1 MTKKIKVSDTSDLC
15 SFLFGRSVVSDSLRP
30 HGLQHNMLPCPSP
43 TPRVWANSCPL
54 SRWCHPTISSSFI
67 PFSSCPRSF
76 PSSRSFPMGRLFTSG
91 GQSTGPWASASVL
104 PMNIQRLF
112 PLGLRVSFPCSPRDS
127 QQSSATPQFE
137 NINSLALSLL
147 YGPTLTSIHDY
158 WKNHSLD

>member
-1 MTKKIKVSDTSDLC
+1 MTKKIKLSDTSDLC
-15 SFLFGRSVVSDSLRP
+15 SFLFGRSVVSNSLRP

-54 SRWCHPTISSSFI
+54 NRWCHPTISSSFV

-76 PSSRSFPMGRLFTSG
+76 PASRSFPMGRLFTSG
-91 GQSTGPWASASVL
+91 GQSTGASASASVL
-104 PMNIQRLF
+104 PMNIQCLF

-137 NINSLALSLL
+137 NINSLALRR
-147 YGPTLTSIHDY
+147 
-158 WKNHSLD
+158 